1 MKSAGLFNFHD
12 SYPNEANLGAIN
24 APWVVLLWNDFGFW
38 LQTLFGKKNPRT
50 QVFDV
55 PPISLTNKLFS
66 RPDLFFSRQ
75 EQPKRPQK
83 VPGFASIATVASALE
98 MVLEL

>member
-1 MKSAGLFNFHD
+1 M
-12 SYPNEANLGAIN
+12 
-24 APWVVLLWNDFGFW
+24 
-38 LQTLFGKKNPRT
+38 
-50 QVFDV
+50 FDV
-55 PPISLTNKLFS
+55 PPISLTNKLFL